1 MTKSCKIAKKT
12 RSCFASA
19 TESLDLFIIFF
30 SKQYIYTKT
39 KTGRKNIKQCP
50 IRYTLDLN
58 RGNVKVKT
66 IIKKILKVK

>member
-30 SKQYIYTKT
+30 LNNIFTQKQK
-39 KTGRKNIKQCP
+39 K
-50 IRYTLDLN
+50 D
-58 RGNVKVKT
+58 VKT
-66 IIKKILKVK
+66 